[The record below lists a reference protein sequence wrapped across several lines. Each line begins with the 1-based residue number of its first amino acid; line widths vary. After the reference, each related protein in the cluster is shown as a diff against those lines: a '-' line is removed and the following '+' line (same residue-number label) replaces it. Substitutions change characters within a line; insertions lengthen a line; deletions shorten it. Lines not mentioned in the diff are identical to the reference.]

1 MPVVTCCLISDIRH
15 PKIDSS
21 MQPVFVLIVIGA
33 YFGML
38 MLVSY
43 LTSRKGTGNDAFFR
57 ANKSSKWYVVAVAM
71 IGTSIS
77 GVTFVSVP
85 GMVRGLDMTYMQMV
99 FGFFFGY
106 LVIAYVLLPLYYR
119 LNLTTIYGYLDQRYG
134 PKSYKTGAWFFLVS
148 KIVGAA
154 ARLYLVAFI
163 LQTLVFDTWG
173 LPFVATVSGI
183 ILVIWLYSHKS
194 GIKTIIWTD
203 WLQTILFLTALV
215 MIVWQVASQLGL
227 GVGGIVE
234 VVRESTHSRIFVFDD
249 WASTQNFFKQ
259 FFSGMF
265 ITIVMTGLDQDQMQ
279 KNLTIR
285 TLKDAQKNVVS
296 YGLAFAPINFLF
308 LCLGVL
314 LLVFASQNNIAL
326 PEVSDNILPVLASEY
341 MGPAV
346 LGIFIVGVVAA
357 AFSSADSA
365 LTALTTS
372 FCVDILD
379 MEAIPGTKEQEQ
391 EKRDVATRRWVHI
404 GMSVAFVLII
414 LLIETIGSDSIITA
428 IYKLASYTYGPLLGL
443 YFFGLYSKVNPMDR
457 LVPYVAIAAPVLC
470 FLIEASMLYFFDYQV
485 GYELLL
491 MNGLITGMGLWA
503 ISKKKL
509 PRA

>member
-1 MPVVTCCLISDIRH
+1 MLI
-15 PKIDSS
+15 
-21 MQPVFVLIVIGA
+21 
-33 YFGML
+33 
-38 MLVSY
+38 SY
-43 LTSRKGTGNDAFFR
+43 LTSRKGSGNDTFFR

-85 GMVRGLDMTYMQMV
+85 GMVRNLDMTYMQMV

-119 LNLTTIYGYLDQRYG
+119 LNLTTIYGYLEQRFG
-134 PKSYKTGAWFFLVS
+134 RKSYKTGAWFFLLS

-173 LPFVATVSGI
+173 IPFVITVIGI

-203 WLQTILFLTALV
+203 WLQTILFLTTLV
-215 MIVWQVASQLGL
+215 LIVWQV
-227 GVGGIVE
+227 
-234 VVRESTHSRIFVFDD
+234 STRLNFNIGDTIAAIGNSPHSRIFVFDD
-249 WASTQNFFKQ
+249 WGSTQNFFKQ

-296 YGLAFAPINFLF
+296 YGFAFAPINFLF
-308 LCLGVL
+308 LSLGVL
-314 LLVFASQNNIAL
+314 LIIFAEQNGIVL
-326 PEVSDNILPVLASEY
+326 PEVSDNILPVIASEY
-341 MGPAV
+341 LGPGV
-346 LGIFIVGVVAA
+346 LGIFIVGIVAA

-379 MEAIPGTKEQEQ
+379 MKALSQTKEQE
-391 EKRDVATRRWVHI
+391 KKDVKTRGIVHI
-404 GMSVAFVLII
+404 GISIVFVLII
-414 LLIETIGSDSIITA
+414 LIIETIGSDSIITA

-443 YFFGLYSKVNPMDR
+443 YGFGLYTKVKPKDMY
-457 LVPYVAIAAPVLC
+457 VPYIAIAAPILC
-470 FLIEASMLYFFDYQV
+470 FIIEMLMKHLYNYQV

-491 MNGLITGMGLWA
+491 INGLITGLGLWI
-503 ISKKKL
+503 ISTRKKTL
-509 PRA
+509 LT

>member
-1 MPVVTCCLISDIRH
+1 MQSSFILII
-15 PKIDSS
+15 IA
-21 MQPVFVLIVIGA
+21 V

-38 MLVSY
+38 MLISY
-43 LTSRKGTGNDAFFR
+43 LTSRKGSGNDEFFR

-85 GMVRGLDMTYMQMV
+85 GMVRNLDMTYMQMV
-99 FGFFFGY
+99 LGFFFGY
-106 LVIAYVLLPLYYR
+106 LVIAYILLPLYYR
-119 LNLTTIYGYLDQRYG
+119 LNLTTIYGYLDQRFG
-134 PKSYKTGAWFFLVS
+134 PKSYKTGAWFFLIS

-163 LQTLVFDTWG
+163 LQNLVFDAWG
-173 LPFVATVSGI
+173 VPFVATVVGI
-183 ILVIWLYSHKS
+183 IFVIWLYSHKS

-203 WLQTILFLTALV
+203 WLQTILFIVTLIL
-215 MIVWQVASQLGL
+215 IVWQVTSMLNFDF
-227 GVGGIVE
+227 GGMVTAIK
-234 VVRESTHSRIFVFDD
+234 ESSHSRIFVFDD
-249 WASTQNFFKQ
+249 WSSTQNFFKQ

-296 YGLAFAPINFLF
+296 YGFAFAPINFLF

-314 LLVFASQNNIAL
+314 LIIFAEQNAIAL
-326 PEVSDNILPVLASEY
+326 PEVSDNILPMLASEY
-341 MGPAV
+341 LGPTV
-346 LGIFIVGVVAA
+346 LGIFVVGIVAA

-379 MEAIPGTKEQEQ
+379 MKAISQNEEQ
-391 EKRDVATRRWVHI
+391 EKADIRTRRIVHI
-404 GMSVAFVLII
+404 GISVAFVSLI
-414 LLIETIGSDSIITA
+414 LLIEAIGSDSIITA

-443 YFFGLYSKVNPMDR
+443 YFFGLYSKVKPRDKF
-457 LVPYVAIAAPVLC
+457 VPYVTVAAPILC
-470 FLIEASMLYFFDYQV
+470 FLFELAMLHLYDYQV

-491 MNGLITGMGLWA
+491 LNGLITGIGLWI
-503 ISKKKL
+503 ISFKNNNRL
-509 PRA
+509 VQL

>member
-1 MPVVTCCLISDIRH
+1 MQSSYILII
-15 PKIDSS
+15 IA
-21 MQPVFVLIVIGA
+21 V
-33 YFGML
+33 YFLLL
-38 MLVSY
+38 MLISY
-43 LTSRKGTGNDAFFR
+43 LTSRKGTDNDAFFR
-57 ANKSSKWYVVAVAM
+57 ANKSSKWYVVAFAM

-85 GMVRGLDMTYMQMV
+85 GMVRNLDMTYMQMV

-106 LVIAYVLLPLYYR
+106 LVIAYILLPLYYR

-134 PKSYKTGAWFFLVS
+134 KNSYKTGAWFFLLS

-163 LQTLVFDTWG
+163 LQTLVFDAWG
-173 LPFVATVSGI
+173 IPFVATVVGI
-183 ILVIWLYSHKS
+183 ILIIWLYSHKS

-203 WLQTILFLTALV
+203 WIQTLLFLLALA
-215 MIVWQVASQLGL
+215 MIIWQVMHRLDFSLSDAVKAISN
-227 GVGGIVE
+227 
-234 VVRESTHSRIFVFDD
+234 SPHARIFVFDD

-279 KNLTIR
+279 KNLTIKS
-285 TLKDAQKNVVS
+285 LKDARKNVVS

-314 LLVFASQNNIAL
+314 LIYYAQQTGIIL
-326 PEVSDNILPVLASEY
+326 PEVSDNILPVLASEHL
-341 MGPAV
+341 GQVV
-346 LGIFIVGVVAA
+346 LGIFIVGIVAA

-379 MEAIPGTKEQEQ
+379 MKKTDDPVVEQ
-391 EKRDVATRRWVHI
+391 KNIVTRRYVHLI
-404 GMSVAFVLII
+404 ISAVFVLII
-414 LLIETIGSDSIITA
+414 LLIEAIGSDSIIMA

-443 YFFGLYSKVNPMDR
+443 YFAGLYTKLKPRDKY
-457 LVPYVAIAAPVLC
+457 VPYVAVIAPIIC
-470 FLIEASMLYFFDYQV
+470 FVIEFASKYFFNYQV

-491 MNGLITGMGLWA
+491 MNGLLTGLGLWLLSIENGKFA
-503 ISKKKL
+503 PIKNQEINKI
-509 PRA
+509 R

>member
-1 MPVVTCCLISDIRH
+1 MISVQ
-15 PKIDSS
+15 SS
-21 MQPVFVLIVIGA
+21 AFILIVIAVYLGV
-33 YFGML
+33 L
-38 MLVSY
+38 MSVSY
-43 LTSRKGTGNDAFFR
+43 LTSRKGSGNDTFFR

-71 IGTSIS
+71 VGTSIS

-85 GMVRGLDMTYMQMV
+85 GMVRNLDMSYMQMAL
-99 FGFFFGY
+99 GFFFGY

-134 PKSYKTGAWFFLVS
+134 PKSYKTGAWFFLLS

-163 LQTLVFDTWG
+163 LQTLVFDAWG
-173 LPFVATVSGI
+173 IPFVATVTGI
-183 ILVIWLYSHKS
+183 ISVIWLYSHKS
-194 GIKTIIWTD
+194 GVKTIIWTD
-203 WLQTILFLTALV
+203 WLQTILFITALIL
-215 MIVWQVASQLGL
+215 IVWQVAIRLDLDLG
-227 GVGGIVE
+227 G
-234 VVRESTHSRIFVFDD
+234 VVRTIAASPHSRIFVFDD

-296 YGLAFAPINFLF
+296 YGMAFAPINLLF
-308 LCLGVL
+308 LSLGVL
-314 LLVFASQNNIAL
+314 LLVFAEQTGIVL
-326 PEVSDNILPVLASEY
+326 PASSDNILPVIASGY
-341 MGPAV
+341 LGPVV
-346 LGIFIVGVVAA
+346 LGIFIVGIVAA

-372 FCVDILD
+372 FCVDILN
-379 MEAIPGTKEQEQ
+379 MKSLSQTKEQER
-391 EKRDVATRRWVHI
+391 KDVRTRRTVHV
-404 GMSVAFVLII
+404 GVSLAFVLII
-414 LLIETIGSDSIITA
+414 LLIEAIGSDSIITA

-443 YFFGLYSKVNPMDR
+443 YIFGLYTKVKPADKWA
-457 LVPYVAIAAPVLC
+457 PYVAIAAPALC
-470 FLIEASMLYFFDYQV
+470 FVIETVMRQWLGYRV

-491 MNGLITGMGLWA
+491 LNGLLTGLGLWIA
-503 ISKKKL
+503 RPHDRDL
-509 PRA
+509 R

>member
-1 MPVVTCCLISDIRH
+1 MQ
-15 PKIDSS
+15 SS
-21 MQPVFVLIVIGA
+21 FILVIIA
-33 YFGML
+33 IYFGVL
-38 MLVSY
+38 MLISY
-43 LTSRKGTGNDAFFR
+43 LTSRKGSGNDAFFR

-85 GMVRGLDMTYMQMV
+85 GMVRNLDMTYMQMV

-119 LNLTTIYGYLDQRYG
+119 LNLTTIYGYLEQRFG
-134 PKSYKTGAWFFLVS
+134 RKSYKTGAWFFLLS

-173 LPFVATVSGI
+173 IPFVITVIGI

-203 WLQTILFLTALV
+203 WLQTILFLTTLV
-215 MIVWQVASQLGL
+215 LIVWQV
-227 GVGGIVE
+227 
-234 VVRESTHSRIFVFDD
+234 STRLNFNIGDTIAAIGNSPHSRIFVFDD
-249 WASTQNFFKQ
+249 WGSTQNFFKQ

-308 LCLGVL
+308 LSLGVL
-314 LLVFASQNNIAL
+314 LIIFAEQNGIVL
-326 PEVSDNILPVLASEY
+326 PEVSDNILPVIASEY
-341 MGPAV
+341 LGPGV
-346 LGIFIVGVVAA
+346 LSIFIVGIVAA

-379 MEAIPGTKEQEQ
+379 MKALSQTKEQE
-391 EKRDVATRRWVHI
+391 KKDVKTRRIVHI
-404 GMSVAFVLII
+404 GISVVFVLII
-414 LLIETIGSDSIITA
+414 LIIEAIGSDSIITA

-443 YFFGLYSKVNPMDR
+443 YCFGLYSKVKPNDMY
-457 LVPYVAIAAPVLC
+457 VPYVAIVAPILC
-470 FLIEASMLYFFDYQV
+470 FIIEMMMKQLYNYQV

-491 MNGLITGMGLWA
+491 INGLITGLGLWI
-503 ISKKKL
+503 ISIRKKNL
-509 PRA
+509 LT

>member
-1 MPVVTCCLISDIRH
+1 
-15 PKIDSS
+15 
-21 MQPVFVLIVIGA
+21 MQPTFILIVIA
-33 YFGML
+33 VYFGVL
-38 MLVSY
+38 MLISW
-43 LTSRKGTGNDAFFR
+43 LTSRKESGNDAFFR
-57 ANKSSKWYVVAVAM
+57 ANKSSKWYVVAIAM
-71 IGTSIS
+71 VGTSIS

-85 GMVRGLDMTYMQMV
+85 GMVRNLDMTYMQMV
-99 FGFFFGY
+99 LGFFFGY

-163 LQTLVFDTWG
+163 LQSLVFDALG
-173 LPFVATVSGI
+173 IPFVVTVIGI

-203 WLQTILFLTALV
+203 WLQTILFITALV
-215 MIVWQVASQLGL
+215 LIIWQLATRMDLNLG
-227 GVGGIVE
+227 E
-234 VVRESTHSRIFVFDD
+234 VVTTVVKSPHSRIFVFDD

-296 YGLAFAPINFLF
+296 YGVAFAPINLLF
-308 LCLGVL
+308 LALGVL
-314 LLVFASQNNIAL
+314 LIVFAEQSGITL
-326 PEVSDNILPVLASEY
+326 PAVSDNILPMIASEY
-341 MGPAV
+341 LGQTV
-346 LGIFIVGVVAA
+346 LGIFIVGIVAA

-372 FCVDILD
+372 FCVDILG
-379 MEAIPGTKEQEQ
+379 MKSGSQTQEQ
-391 EKRDVATRRWVHI
+391 EKRDIRTRRMVHV
-404 GMSVAFVLII
+404 GVSAAFVLII
-414 LLIETIGSDSIITA
+414 LLIEMIGSDSIITA

-443 YFFGLYSKVNPMDR
+443 YFFGLYSKVKPIDKW
-457 LVPYVAIAAPVLC
+457 VPYVAIAAPIIC
-470 FLIEASMLYFFDYQV
+470 FVMETVIFKWTGYRV

-491 MNGLITGMGLWA
+491 LNDLLTGLGLWGVRR
-503 ISKKKL
+503 KN
-509 PRA
+509 

>member
-1 MPVVTCCLISDIRH
+1 MQSSFILII
-15 PKIDSS
+15 IA
-21 MQPVFVLIVIGA
+21 I
-33 YFGML
+33 YFGVL
-38 MLVSY
+38 MLISY
-43 LTSRKGTGNDAFFR
+43 LTSRKSTGNDTFFR

-85 GMVRGLDMTYMQMV
+85 GMVRNFDMSYMQMV

-106 LVIAYVLLPLYYR
+106 LVIAYVLLPLYYK
-119 LNLTTIYGYLDQRYG
+119 LNLTTIYGYLEQRFG
-134 PKSYKTGAWFFLVS
+134 RKSYKTGAWFFLLS

-163 LQTLVFDTWG
+163 LQTLVFDAWG
-173 LPFVATVSGI
+173 VPFILTVIGI
-183 ILVIWLYSHKS
+183 ILIIWLYSHKS

-215 MIVWQVASQLGL
+215 LIVWQISMRLNFNIGETISVIANSP
-227 GVGGIVE
+227 
-234 VVRESTHSRIFVFDD
+234 HSRIFVFDD
-249 WASTQNFFKQ
+249 WGSTQNFFKQ

-296 YGLAFAPINFLF
+296 YGFAFAPINFLF
-308 LCLGVL
+308 LSLGVL
-314 LLVFASQNNIAL
+314 LIIYAEQSGIAL
-326 PEVSDNILPVLASEY
+326 PAVSDNILPFIASEY
-341 MGPAV
+341 LGPAV
-346 LGIFIVGVVAA
+346 LGIFIVGIVAA

-379 MEAIPGTKEQEQ
+379 MKSEAQNKEK
-391 EKRDVATRRWVHI
+391 EKKDVKTRSIVHI
-404 GMSVAFVLII
+404 GVSMVFIAII
-414 LLIETIGSDSIITA
+414 IIIEAIGSDSIITA

-443 YFFGLYSKVNPMDR
+443 YCFGLYSKVKPNDKF
-457 LVPYVAIAAPVLC
+457 VPYVAIVAPVLC
-470 FLIEASMLYFFDYQV
+470 FIIEILMKYLLDYKV
-485 GYELLL
+485 GYELLIL
-491 MNGLITGMGLWA
+491 NGLITGLGLLL
-503 ISKKKL
+503 ISVRNRSL
-509 PRA
+509 QS

>member
-1 MPVVTCCLISDIRH
+1 MKPTFVLVVIVVYFALLMLISW
-15 PKIDSS
+15 
-21 MQPVFVLIVIGA
+21 
-33 YFGML
+33 
-38 MLVSY
+38 
-43 LTSRKGTGNDAFFR
+43 LTSRKGSGNDAFFR
-57 ANKSSKWYVVAVAM
+57 ANKSSKWFVVAIAM

-85 GMVRGLDMTYMQMV
+85 GMVRNLDMTYMQMV
-99 FGFFFGY
+99 LGFFFGY

-134 PKSYKTGAWFFLVS
+134 PRSYKTGAWFFLLS

-163 LQTLVFDTWG
+163 LQTLVFDAWG
-173 LPFVATVSGI
+173 VPFVVTVVGI
-183 ILVIWLYSHKS
+183 ILIIWLYSHKS

-203 WLQTILFLTALV
+203 WLQTLLFISALV
-215 MIVWQVASQLGL
+215 LIVWQLSSKMGMSLGEVATT
-227 GVGGIVE
+227 I
-234 VVRESTHSRIFVFDD
+234 RESSHSRIFVFDD
-249 WASTQNFFKQ
+249 WQSTQYFFKQ

-296 YGLAFAPINFLF
+296 YGFAFAPINFLF

-314 LLVFASQNNIAL
+314 LIIFAEQNGIAL
-326 PEVSDNILPVLASEY
+326 PDISDNILPLIASDY
-341 MGPAV
+341 LGSV
-346 LGIFIVGVVAA
+346 VFGIFVVGIVAA

-372 FCVDILD
+372 FCVDILN
-379 MEAIPGTKEQEQ
+379 MKSISRSKEQEL
-391 EKRDVATRRWVHI
+391 KDISTRRIVH
-404 GMSVAFVLII
+404 VAISIVFVVII
-414 LLIETIGSDSIITA
+414 MLIEAIGSDSIINA

-443 YFFGLYSKVNPMDR
+443 YVFGLYTKVKPVDR
-457 LVPYVAIAAPVLC
+457 YVPLVAVAAPLLC
-470 FLIEASMLYFFDYQV
+470 FAGEFAMKQLFGYQV

-491 MNGLITGMGLWA
+491 MNGLLTGLGLWA
-503 ISKKKL
+503 ITVRNKTKI
-509 PRA
+509 A

>member
-1 MPVVTCCLISDIRH
+1 MQSAFILIIIAVYFGVLMLISD
-15 PKIDSS
+15 
-21 MQPVFVLIVIGA
+21 
-33 YFGML
+33 
-38 MLVSY
+38 
-43 LTSRKGTGNDAFFR
+43 LTSRKGSGNDEFFR

-85 GMVRGLDMTYMQMV
+85 GMVRNLDMTYMQMV

-106 LVIAYVLLPLYYR
+106 LVIAYVLLPLYYK
-119 LNLTTIYGYLDQRYG
+119 LNLTTIYGYLHQRYG
-134 PKSYKTGAWFFLVS
+134 PKSYKTGAWFFLIS

-163 LQTLVFDTWG
+163 LQRLVFDSWNV
-173 LPFVATVSGI
+173 PFVVTVIGI

-203 WLQTILFLTALV
+203 WLQTILFITALIL
-215 MIVWQVASQLGL
+215 IVWQVSMRLNLDLGEM
-227 GVGGIVE
+227 VTAIS
-234 VVRESTHSRIFVFDD
+234 ESTHSRIFVFDD

-296 YGLAFAPINFLF
+296 YGFAFAPINFLF
-308 LCLGVL
+308 LSLGVL
-314 LLVFASQNNIAL
+314 LLIFAEQNAIVL
-326 PEVSDNILPVLASEY
+326 PEISDEILPVIASQHL
-341 MGPAV
+341 GPVV
-346 LGIFIVGVVAA
+346 LGIFVVGIVAA

-372 FCVDILD
+372 FCVDILK
-379 MEAIPGTKEQEQ
+379 METVSQNKEK
-391 EKRDVATRRWVHI
+391 EKEDIRTRRIVHLAI
-404 GMSVAFVLII
+404 SALFVLII
-414 LLIETIGSDSIITA
+414 LLIEAIGSDSIINA

-443 YFFGLYSKVNPMDR
+443 YFFGLYTKVKPTDNF
-457 LVPYVAIAAPVLC
+457 VPYVAIAAPVIC
-470 FLIEASMLYFFDYQV
+470 FFVELLMMYFFNYRV

-491 MNGLITGMGLWA
+491 FNGLITGMGLYA
-503 ISKKKL
+503 ISFRNKKNKNIGI
-509 PRA
+509 

>member
-1 MPVVTCCLISDIRH
+1 MKPSFILVVIAI
-15 PKIDSS
+15 
-21 MQPVFVLIVIGA
+21 
-33 YFGML
+33 YFGVL
-38 MLVSY
+38 MLISY
-43 LTSRKGTGNDAFFR
+43 LTGRKSSGNDAFFR
-57 ANKSSKWYVVAVAM
+57 ANKSSKWYVVAFGM

-85 GMVRGLDMTYMQMV
+85 GMVRNLDMTYMQMV
-99 FGFFFGY
+99 LGFFFGY

-134 PKSYKTGAWFFLVS
+134 PKSYKTGAWFFLLS

-163 LQTLVFDTWG
+163 LQTLVFDAWNV
-173 LPFVATVSGI
+173 PFVVTVVGI
-183 ILVIWLYSHKS
+183 ILIIWMYSHRS

-203 WLQTILFLTALV
+203 WLQTLLFITALV
-215 MIVWQVASQLGL
+215 LTVWQVATAMDLNMAGL
-227 GVGGIVE
+227 VS
-234 VVRESTHSRIFVFDD
+234 VVKESPHSRIFVFDD

-285 TLKDAQKNVVS
+285 SLKDAQKNVVS
-296 YGLAFAPINFLF
+296 YGFAFTPINFLF

-314 LLVFASQNNIAL
+314 LLTFAQQNGIEL
-326 PEVSDNILPVLASEY
+326 PAVSDNILPMLASNY
-341 MGPAV
+341 
-346 LGIFIVGVVAA
+346 LGTLVFGVFIVGIVAA

-372 FCVDILD
+372 FCVDILN
-379 MEAIPGTKEQEQ
+379 MKTVSATPERERKNV
-391 EKRDVATRRWVHI
+391 RTRRLVHLVI
-404 GMSVAFVLII
+404 SAIFVAII
-414 LLIETIGSDSIITA
+414 LLIEAIGSDSILTA

-443 YFFGLYSKVNPMDR
+443 YIFGLYSKVKPIDR
-457 LVPYVAIAAPVLC
+457 FVPYVAVAAPVLC
-470 FLIEASMLYFFDYQV
+470 FLIEVGMRQIYNYNV

-491 MNGLITGMGLWA
+491 LNGLLTGLGLWA
-503 ISKKKL
+503 LSFNNKNKL
-509 PRA
+509 PALS

>member
-1 MPVVTCCLISDIRH
+1 
-15 PKIDSS
+15 
-21 MQPVFVLIVIGA
+21 MQPTFVLVVIA
-33 YFGML
+33 LYFGML
-38 MLVSY
+38 MLISY
-43 LTSRKGTGNDAFFR
+43 LTSRKSSGNDTFFR

-85 GMVRGLDMTYMQMV
+85 GMVRNLDMTYMQMV
-99 FGFFFGY
+99 LGFFFGY

-134 PKSYKTGAWFFLVS
+134 PKSYKTGAWFFLLS

-163 LQTLVFDTWG
+163 LQSLVFDAWNV
-173 LPFVATVSGI
+173 PFVVTVVGI
-183 ILVIWLYSHKS
+183 ILIIWLYSHKS

-203 WLQTILFLTALV
+203 WLQTLLFISALIL
-215 MIVWQVASQLGL
+215 IVWQVATSMNLNL
-227 GVGGIVE
+227 PEMVSVIK
-234 VVRESTHSRIFVFDD
+234 ESPHSRIFVFDD

-285 TLKDAQKNVVS
+285 SLKDAQKNVVS
-296 YGLAFAPINFLF
+296 YGFAFAPINFLF

-314 LLVFASQNNIAL
+314 LLAFAQQNGIEL
-326 PEVSDNILPVLASEY
+326 PAVSDNILPVLASNHL
-341 MGPAV
+341 GSIV
-346 LGIFIVGVVAA
+346 LGIFIVGIVAA

-372 FCVDILD
+372 FCVDILN
-379 MEAIPGTKEQEQ
+379 MKPVSATPEQ
-391 EKRDVATRRWVHI
+391 EKRNIKTRRTVHLVI
-404 GMSVAFVLII
+404 SAVFVAII
-414 LLIETIGSDSIITA
+414 LLIEAIGSDSIITA

-443 YFFGLYSKVNPMDR
+443 YVFGLYSKVKPIDR
-457 LVPYVAIAAPVLC
+457 FVPYVAVAAPILC
-470 FLIEASMLYFFDYQV
+470 FVIEIVMKQTFNYNV

-491 MNGLITGMGLWA
+491 LNGLLTGMGLWA
-503 ISKKKL
+503 LSVRNKSRL
-509 PRA
+509 LT

>member
-1 MPVVTCCLISDIRH
+1 MKPIFLLLVIALYFGVLMLISWLTGRN
-15 PKIDSS
+15 
-21 MQPVFVLIVIGA
+21 GA
-33 YFGML
+33 
-38 MLVSY
+38 
-43 LTSRKGTGNDAFFR
+43 GNDTFFR
-57 ANKSSKWYVVAVAM
+57 ENKSSKWFVVAVAM

-85 GMVRGLDMTYMQMV
+85 GMVRNLDMTYMQMV

-134 PKSYKTGAWFFLVS
+134 PKSYQTGAWFFLLS

-163 LQTLVFDTWG
+163 LQTLVFDAWG
-173 LPFVATVSGI
+173 VPFLVTVIGI

-203 WLQTILFLTALV
+203 WLQTLLFITALV
-215 MIVWQVASQLGL
+215 LIVWQV
-227 GVGGIVE
+227 GIRLNLNFDGMVTAI
-234 VVRESTHSRIFVFDD
+234 RESPHSRIFVFDD

-314 LLVFASQNNIAL
+314 LIYFAEQSGIVL
-326 PEVSDNILPVLASEY
+326 PEVSDNILPVIASEY
-341 MGPAV
+341 LGPVV
-346 LGIFIVGVVAA
+346 LGIFVVGIVAA

-372 FCVDILD
+372 FCVDILH
-379 MEAIPGTKEQEQ
+379 MKAVSQTEEQ
-391 EKRDVATRRWVHI
+391 EKNDIRTRRRVH
-404 GMSVAFVLII
+404 VAISAVFVLII
-414 LLIETIGSDSIITA
+414 LLIEAIGSDSIINA

-443 YFFGLYSKVNPMDR
+443 YFFGLYTKVKPTDKY
-457 LVPYVAIAAPVLC
+457 VPWVAIAAPVLC
-470 FLIEASMLYFFDYQV
+470 VVIEVAMKQWFGYQV

-491 MNGLITGMGLWA
+491 LNGLLTGLGLRA
-503 ISKKKL
+503 ISKGTKI
-509 PRA
+509 

>member
-1 MPVVTCCLISDIRH
+1 
-15 PKIDSS
+15 
-21 MQPVFVLIVIGA
+21 MQSAFILIVIA
-33 YFGML
+33 VYFAVL

-85 GMVRGLDMTYMQMV
+85 GMVRNLDMTYMQMV
-99 FGFFFGY
+99 IGFFFGY

-134 PKSYKTGAWFFLVS
+134 PKSYKTGAWFFLLS

-163 LQTLVFDTWG
+163 LQTLVFDAWG
-173 LPFVATVSGI
+173 VPFVVTVIGI
-183 ILVIWLYSHKS
+183 ILIIWLYSYKS

-203 WLQTILFLTALV
+203 WLQTIFFITALV
-215 MIVWQVASQLGL
+215 LIVWQVALRL
-227 GVGGIVE
+227 DLDFGGMVKVI
-234 VVRESTHSRIFVFDD
+234 RESPHSRIFVFDD
-249 WASTQNFFKQ
+249 WTSTQNFFKQ

-285 TLKDAQKNVVS
+285 TLKDAQKNVLS
-296 YGLAFAPINFLF
+296 YGFAFAPINFLF

-314 LLVFASQNNIAL
+314 LLIFAEQNAIAL
-326 PEVSDNILPVLASEY
+326 PAISDNILPVIASEHL
-341 MGPAV
+341 GSLV
-346 LGIFIVGVVAA
+346 LGIFVVGIVAA

-372 FCVDILD
+372 FCVDILH
-379 MEAIPGTKEQEQ
+379 MKAVSQTKEKER
-391 EKRDVATRRWVHI
+391 KDILTRRIVHVVI
-404 GMSVAFVLII
+404 SAVFVLII
-414 LLIETIGSDSIITA
+414 LLIEAIGSDSIINA

-443 YFFGLYSKVNPMDR
+443 YFFGLYTKVKPVDKF
-457 LVPYVAIAAPVLC
+457 VPWVAIAAPVLC
-470 FLIEASMLYFFDYQV
+470 FVTELGMKQWFGYQV

-491 MNGLITGMGLWA
+491 LNGFITGLGLWA
-503 ISKKKL
+503 I
-509 PRA
+509 RMRRY

>member
-1 MPVVTCCLISDIRH
+1 
-15 PKIDSS
+15 
-21 MQPVFVLIVIGA
+21 MQSAFILIVIA
-33 YFGML
+33 VYFSVL
-38 MLVSY
+38 MLISY
-43 LTSRKGTGNDAFFR
+43 FTSRKGSGNDEFFR

-85 GMVRGLDMTYMQMV
+85 GMVRNLDMTYMQMV

-106 LVIAYVLLPLYYR
+106 LVIAFVLLPLYYR

-134 PKSYKTGAWFFLVS
+134 PKSYKTGAWFFLIS

-163 LQTLVFDTWG
+163 LQSLVFDSWG
-173 LPFVATVSGI
+173 VPFVVTVTGI
-183 ILVIWLYSHKS
+183 ILVIWLYSHRS

-203 WLQTILFLTALV
+203 WLQTILFITALV
-215 MIVWQVASQLGL
+215 LIVWQVGMRMDLNVAGM
-227 GVGGIVE
+227 VKTI
-234 VVRESTHSRIFVFDD
+234 RESSHSRIFVFDD

-285 TLKDAQKNVVS
+285 TLRDAQKNVVS
-296 YGLAFAPINFLF
+296 YGLAFMPINFLF

-314 LLVFASQNNIAL
+314 MIIFAGQTGIEL
-326 PEVSDNILPVLASEY
+326 PEVSDNILPVIASEHL
-341 MGPAV
+341 GPVV
-346 LGIFIVGVVAA
+346 LGIFVLGIVAA

-372 FCVDILD
+372 FCVDILN
-379 MEAIPGTKEQEQ
+379 MKAVRQSEVQAE
-391 EKRDVATRRWVHI
+391 RDVKIRRRVHVGI
-404 GMSVAFVLII
+404 SAVFVLII
-414 LLIETIGSDSIITA
+414 LLIKAIGSDSIITA

-443 YFFGLYSKVNPMDR
+443 YFFGLYSRVKPEDR
-457 LVPYVAIAAPVLC
+457 YVPYVAFSAPVLC
-470 FLIEASMLYFFDYQV
+470 FVIETLMMHFFNYRV

-491 MNGLITGMGLWA
+491 MNGLLTGIGLWL
-503 ISKKKL
+503 INKGKRQLKKCIRK
-509 PRA
+509 

>member
-1 MPVVTCCLISDIRH
+1 
-15 PKIDSS
+15 
-21 MQPVFVLIVIGA
+21 MQPTFVLIIIAV
-33 YFGML
+33 YFGLL
-38 MLVSY
+38 MLISY
-43 LTSRKGTGNDAFFR
+43 LTSRNSKGNDAFFR
-57 ANKSSKWYVVAVAM
+57 ANKSSKWYVVAIAM
-71 IGTSIS
+71 VGTSIS

-85 GMVRGLDMTYMQMV
+85 GMVRNLDMTYMQMV

-134 PKSYKTGAWFFLVS
+134 PKSYKTGAWFFLIS

-163 LQTLVFDTWG
+163 LQKLVFDAWNV
-173 LPFVATVSGI
+173 PFVVTVVGI
-183 ILVIWLYSHKS
+183 ILIIWLYSHQS

-215 MIVWQVASQLGL
+215 LIVWQVANNLGL
-227 GVGGIVE
+227 DFGGMV
-234 VVRESTHSRIFVFDD
+234 STIKNSPRSRIFVFDD
-249 WASTQNFFKQ
+249 WGSTQNFFKQ

-285 TLKDAQKNVVS
+285 SLKDAQKNVVS
-296 YGLAFAPINFLF
+296 YGFAFAPINFLF

-314 LLVFASQNNIAL
+314 LLVYAQQNGIVL
-326 PEVSDNILPVLASEY
+326 PEVSDNILPTIASQY
-341 MGPAV
+341 LGTTV
-346 LGIFIVGVVAA
+346 LGIFIVGIVAA

-372 FCVDILD
+372 FCVDILEMKPVAD
-379 MEAIPGTKEQEQ
+379 SLEK
-391 EKRDVATRRWVHI
+391 EKRNIRTRRIVHLVI
-404 GMSVAFVLII
+404 SAVFVAIILII
-414 LLIETIGSDSIITA
+414 EAIGSDSIITA

-443 YFFGLYSKVNPMDR
+443 YMFGLYSKVKPIDKY
-457 LVPYVAIAAPVLC
+457 VPYVAIAAPVIC
-470 FLIEASMLYFFDYQV
+470 FIIEIVSKQVFGYQV

-491 MNGLITGMGLWA
+491 MNGLLTGLGLWMLSLRRGDLA
-503 ISKKKL
+503 SG
-509 PRA
+509 R

>member
-1 MPVVTCCLISDIRH
+1 MKPIFLLLVIALYFGVLMLISW
-15 PKIDSS
+15 
-21 MQPVFVLIVIGA
+21 
-33 YFGML
+33 
-38 MLVSY
+38 
-43 LTSRKGTGNDAFFR
+43 LTSRNGAGNDTFFR
-57 ANKSSKWYVVAVAM
+57 ANKSSKWFVVAVAM

-85 GMVRGLDMTYMQMV
+85 GMVRNLDMTYMQMV

-134 PKSYKTGAWFFLVS
+134 PKSYKTGAWFFLLS

-163 LQTLVFDTWG
+163 LQTLVFDAWG
-173 LPFVATVSGI
+173 VPFVVTVIGI

-203 WLQTILFLTALV
+203 WLQTLLFITALV
-215 MIVWQVASQLGL
+215 LIVWQV
-227 GVGGIVE
+227 GIRLNLNFEGMVTAI
-234 VVRESTHSRIFVFDD
+234 RESPHSRIFVFDD

-285 TLKDAQKNVVS
+285 TLKDAQKNVVY

-314 LLVFASQNNIAL
+314 LIYFAEQSGIML
-326 PEVSDNILPVLASEY
+326 PEVSDNILPVIASEY
-341 MGPAV
+341 LGPVV
-346 LGIFIVGVVAA
+346 LGIFVVGIVAA

-372 FCVDILD
+372 FCVDILH
-379 MEAIPGTKEQEQ
+379 MKAVSQTEEQ
-391 EKRDVATRRWVHI
+391 EKNDIRTRRRVH
-404 GMSVAFVLII
+404 VAISAVFVLII
-414 LLIETIGSDSIITA
+414 LLIEAIGSDSIINA

-443 YFFGLYSKVNPMDR
+443 YFFGLYTKVKPTDKY
-457 LVPYVAIAAPVLC
+457 VPWVAIAAPVLC
-470 FLIEASMLYFFDYQV
+470 VVIEVAMKQWFGYQV

-491 MNGLITGMGLWA
+491 LNGLLTGLGLRA
-503 ISKKKL
+503 ISKGTKI
-509 PRA
+509 

>member
-1 MPVVTCCLISDIRH
+1 MLI
-15 PKIDSS
+15 
-21 MQPVFVLIVIGA
+21 
-33 YFGML
+33 
-38 MLVSY
+38 SY
-43 LTSRKGTGNDAFFR
+43 LTSRKSTGNDTFFR

-85 GMVRGLDMTYMQMV
+85 GMVRNFDMSYMQMV

-106 LVIAYVLLPLYYR
+106 LVIAYVLLPLYYK
-119 LNLTTIYGYLDQRYG
+119 LNLTTIYGYLEQRFG
-134 PKSYKTGAWFFLVS
+134 RKSYKTGAWFFLLS

-163 LQTLVFDTWG
+163 LQTLVFDAWG
-173 LPFVATVSGI
+173 VPFILTVIGI
-183 ILVIWLYSHKS
+183 ILIIWLYSHKS

-215 MIVWQVASQLGL
+215 LIVWQISMRLNFNIGETISVIANSP
-227 GVGGIVE
+227 
-234 VVRESTHSRIFVFDD
+234 HSRIFVFDD
-249 WASTQNFFKQ
+249 WGSTQNFFKQ

-296 YGLAFAPINFLF
+296 YGFAFAPINFLF
-308 LCLGVL
+308 LSLGVL
-314 LLVFASQNNIAL
+314 LIIYAEQSGIAL
-326 PEVSDNILPVLASEY
+326 PAVSDNILPFIASEY
-341 MGPAV
+341 LGPAV
-346 LGIFIVGVVAA
+346 LGIFIVGIVAA

-379 MEAIPGTKEQEQ
+379 MKSEAQNKEK
-391 EKRDVATRRWVHI
+391 EKKDVKTRSIVHI
-404 GMSVAFVLII
+404 GVSMVFIAII
-414 LLIETIGSDSIITA
+414 IIIEAIGSDSIITA

-443 YFFGLYSKVNPMDR
+443 YCFGLYSKVKPNDKF
-457 LVPYVAIAAPVLC
+457 VPYVAIVAPVLC
-470 FLIEASMLYFFDYQV
+470 FIIEILMKYLLDYRV
-485 GYELLL
+485 GYELLIL
-491 MNGLITGMGLWA
+491 NGLITGLGLLL
-503 ISKKKL
+503 ISVRNRSL
-509 PRA
+509 QS

>member
-1 MPVVTCCLISDIRH
+1 
-15 PKIDSS
+15 
-21 MQPVFVLIVIGA
+21 MQSAFILIVILV
-33 YFGML
+33 YFGVL
-38 MLVSY
+38 MLISY
-43 LTSRKGTGNDAFFR
+43 LTSRKGSGNDTFFR

-85 GMVRGLDMTYMQMV
+85 GMVRNLDMTYMQMV

-134 PKSYKTGAWFFLVS
+134 PKSYKTGAWFFLLS

-163 LQTLVFDTWG
+163 LQTLVFDAWG
-173 LPFVATVSGI
+173 VPFVVTVVGI

-203 WLQTILFLTALV
+203 WLQTILFITALIL
-215 MIVWQVASQLGL
+215 IVWQIAIRLNLDFG
-227 GVGGIVE
+227 GVVTTIAN
-234 VVRESTHSRIFVFDD
+234 SPHSRIFVFDD

-296 YGLAFAPINFLF
+296 YGMAFAPINFLF

-314 LLVFASQNNIAL
+314 LIAFAEQNGILL
-326 PEVSDNILPVLASEY
+326 PEISDNIMPVIASEY
-341 MGPAV
+341 LGQTV
-346 LGIFIVGVVAA
+346 LGIFIVGIVAA

-372 FCVDILD
+372 FCVDILN
-379 MEAIPGTKEQEQ
+379 MNPISQTKEQEQ
-391 EKRDVATRRWVHI
+391 KDIRTRRIVHV
-404 GMSVAFVLII
+404 GVSAAFVLII
-414 LLIETIGSDSIITA
+414 LLIKAIGSDSIITA

-443 YFFGLYSKVNPMDR
+443 YVFGLYSKVKPLDKW
-457 LVPYVAIAAPVLC
+457 VPYVAIAAPVIC
-470 FLIEASMLYFFDYQV
+470 FVIEIVMKQWYGYQV

-491 MNGLITGMGLWA
+491 MNGLLTGIGLWV
-503 ISKKKL
+503 IRSKFT
-509 PRA
+509 R

>member
-1 MPVVTCCLISDIRH
+1 MQSSLILIIIAVYFGVLMLISH
-15 PKIDSS
+15 
-21 MQPVFVLIVIGA
+21 
-33 YFGML
+33 
-38 MLVSY
+38 
-43 LTSRKGTGNDAFFR
+43 LTSRKGSGNDTFFR

-85 GMVRGLDMTYMQMV
+85 GMVRNLDMTYMQMV

-119 LNLTTIYGYLDQRYG
+119 LNLTTIYGYLEQRFG
-134 PKSYKTGAWFFLVS
+134 RKSYKTGAWFFLLS

-173 LPFVATVSGI
+173 IPFVITVIGI

-203 WLQTILFLTALV
+203 WLQTILFLTTLV
-215 MIVWQVASQLGL
+215 LIVWQV
-227 GVGGIVE
+227 
-234 VVRESTHSRIFVFDD
+234 STRLNFNIGDTIAAIGNSPHSRIFVFDD
-249 WASTQNFFKQ
+249 WGSTQNFFKQ

-308 LCLGVL
+308 LSLGVL
-314 LLVFASQNNIAL
+314 LIIFAEQNGIVL
-326 PEVSDNILPVLASEY
+326 PEVSDNILPVIASEY
-341 MGPAV
+341 LGPGV
-346 LGIFIVGVVAA
+346 LSIFIVGIVAA

-379 MEAIPGTKEQEQ
+379 MKALSQTKEQE
-391 EKRDVATRRWVHI
+391 KKDVKTRRIVHI
-404 GMSVAFVLII
+404 GISVVFVLII
-414 LLIETIGSDSIITA
+414 LIIEAIGSDSIITA

-443 YFFGLYSKVNPMDR
+443 YCFGLYSKVKPNDMY
-457 LVPYVAIAAPVLC
+457 VPYVAIVAPILC
-470 FLIEASMLYFFDYQV
+470 FIIEMMMKQLYNYQV

-491 MNGLITGMGLWA
+491 INGLITGLGLWI
-503 ISKKKL
+503 ISIRKKNL
-509 PRA
+509 LT